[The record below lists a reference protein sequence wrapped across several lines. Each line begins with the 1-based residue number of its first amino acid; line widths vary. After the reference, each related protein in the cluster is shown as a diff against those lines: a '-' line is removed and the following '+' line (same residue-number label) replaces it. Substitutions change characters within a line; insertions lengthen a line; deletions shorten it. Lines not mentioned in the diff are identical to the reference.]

1 MEVEKKVIEIIIAK
15 ITKMMKIK
23 GKMSFMCI
31 SFDCDANKGHI
42 NKMSKIKLQNKN
54 LDLISFPKK

>member
-31 SFDCDANKGHI
+31 SFD
-42 NKMSKIKLQNKN
+42 
-54 LDLISFPKK
+54 